1 MTVKLCER
9 LLHDIHYFHGKK
21 IIIKALLYYEVQRP
35 KTTDSKSLFQKM
47 QLSLER
53 EAIFF

>member
-21 IIIKALLYYEVQRP
+21 IIIKALLYYEVRPP
-35 KTTDSKSLFQKM
+35 KTTDAKIKTIISK
-47 QLSLER
+47 
-53 EAIFF
+53 EARDSHPL